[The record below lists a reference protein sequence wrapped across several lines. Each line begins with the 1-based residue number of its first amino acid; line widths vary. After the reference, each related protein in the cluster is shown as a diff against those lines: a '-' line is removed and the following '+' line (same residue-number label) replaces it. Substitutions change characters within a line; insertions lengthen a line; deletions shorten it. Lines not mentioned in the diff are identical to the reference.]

1 MLENID
7 RAQLIKWVA
16 YYLIV
21 GGILTICSGVLLTGV
36 GGLAGMA
43 GVMGAGV
50 NTEIGDPEL
59 AAATAGLGAIGV
71 LTVIA
76 GIASI
81 VIGPAMAVVG
91 WGLLQKKP
99 WARMGTVIVVA
110 ISLAASVLTALGSV
124 GLLQIAFI
132 VIDAGIIYLF
142 LNDPRIKAELGG

>member
-7 RAQLIKWVA
+7 RSQLIKWVA

-21 GGILTICSGVLLTGV
+21 GGILTICSGIALTGV

-43 GVMGAGV
+43 GLMGAGV
-50 NTEIGDPEL
+50 STELQDPEL
-59 AAATAGLGAIGV
+59 AAATAGLGAISA

-99 WARMGTVIVVA
+99 WSRMGTVIVVG
-110 ISLAASVLTALGSV
+110 IGLVVSVLTALGSV
-124 GLLQIAFI
+124 GILQILFI
-132 VIDAGIIYLF
+132 VIDGVIIYLF

>member
-7 RAQLIKWVA
+7 RKQLIKWVA

-21 GGILTICSGVLLTGV
+21 AGILTICSGIALTGV

-43 GVMGAGV
+43 GIMGAGV
-50 NTEIGDPEL
+50 NTELGDPEL
-59 AAATAGLGAIGV
+59 AAATAGLGAISA
-71 LTVIA
+71 LTVII

-81 VIGPAMAVVG
+81 VAGPAMAVVG

-99 WARMGTVIVVA
+99 WARMGTVIVVG
-110 ISLAASVLTALGSV
+110 ISLVVSVLTALGSV

-132 VIDAGIIYLF
+132 VLDVVIIYLF

>member
-1 MLENID
+1 MLENIE
-7 RAQLIKWVA
+7 RSQLIKWVA

-21 GGILTICSGVLLTGV
+21 GGILTICSGVLLTGA

-43 GVMGAGV
+43 GLMGASV
-50 NTEIGDPEL
+50 NTEVQDPEL
-59 AAATAGLGAIGV
+59 AAATTGLGAISAV
-71 LTVIA
+71 IVIA

-81 VIGPAMAVVG
+81 VAGPAMAVVG

-99 WARMGTVIVVA
+99 WSRMGTVIVVG
-110 ISLAASVLTALGSV
+110 ISLVVSVLTALGSV

-132 VIDAGIIYLF
+132 VIDAVIIYLF

>member
-7 RAQLIKWVA
+7 RKQLIKWVA

-21 GGILTICSGVLLTGV
+21 GGVLTICSGIALTGV

-43 GVMGAGV
+43 GFMSAGV
-50 NTEIGDPEL
+50 NTEIQDPEL
-59 AAATAGLGAIGV
+59 AAATAGLGAISA

-81 VIGPAMAVVG
+81 VAGPAMAVVG
-91 WGLLQKKP
+91 WGLLQRKP
-99 WARMGTVIVVA
+99 WARMGTVIVVGL
-110 ISLAASVLTALGSV
+110 SLVVSVVTALGSI

-132 VIDAGIIYLF
+132 VIDGIIIYLF
-142 LNDPRIKAELGG
+142 LNDPRIKAELGE